1 MLNYIIIIMII
12 PNPYITELLEY
23 LIYSFKYYNSQSVLF
38 KVIDKYLV
46 HVFINDTKD
55 ISINLFDY
63 NENYDFNPDVILL
76 ITEDLLVELY
86 KDGISASQ
94 LLSKIKNGSI
104 KSEKFKIFKFITFI
118 KNFDLSTSKW
128 NEFSK
133 YYKKKFSKK

>member
-1 MLNYIIIIMII
+1 MIV
-12 PNPYITELLEY
+12 PDLYVTELLEY
-23 LIYSFKYYNSQSVLF
+23 LIYCFKYYNSQSVLF

-46 HVFINDTKD
+46 HILINDSK
-55 ISINLFDY
+55 ININLLEY
-63 NENYDFNPDVILL
+63 HTNYDFNPDVILL

-104 KSEKFKIFKFITFI
+104 KSEKFKIIKFITFI
-118 KNFDLSTSKW
+118 KNFDLSSSKW

-133 YYKKKFSKK
+133 YYKIKNLKK

>member
-1 MLNYIIIIMII
+1 MIV
-12 PNPYITELLEY
+12 PDLYVTELLEY
-23 LIYSFKYYNSQSVLF
+23 LIYCFKYYNSQSVLF

-46 HVFINDTKD
+46 HILINDSK
-55 ISINLFDY
+55 ININLLEY
-63 NENYDFNPDVILL
+63 HTNYDFNPDVILL
-76 ITEDLLVELY
+76 ITENLLVELY